1 MRYPISKIL
10 HCRYKSI
17 AIVSLGMIILLA
29 KSVRIES
36 DLPITVYW
44 DTPHFLIASNQLEMN
59 EAALAADEPGSRQ
72 MGLDAHNPILLL
84 SIQDASSLIHCLSG
98 KTSASNSTMM
108 SPVAK
113 EKISFHAEAAPPL
126 SS

>member
-1 MRYPISKIL
+1 M
-10 HCRYKSI
+10 
-17 AIVSLGMIILLA
+17 VILLA
-29 KSVRIES
+29 RSVRIES

-44 DTPHFLIASNQLEMN
+44 ESPRLLIASNQLEMN
-59 EAALAADEPGSRQ
+59 EAALADDEPGLRQ
-72 MGLDAHNPILLL
+72 MGLDAHNPTLVL
-84 SIQDASSLIHCLSG
+84 SIHDTSSLIHSLKG

-126 SS
+126 SSLCTKCIGR

>member
-1 MRYPISKIL
+1 MMIL
-10 HCRYKSI
+10 F
-17 AIVSLGMIILLA
+17 A

-44 DTPHFLIASNQLEMN
+44 ETPSFRIASNQLEMN
-59 EAALAADEPGSRQ
+59 EAALAVDEPGLRQ
-72 MGLDAHNPILLL
+72 MGLEAHNPTLLL
-84 SIQDASSLIHCLSG
+84 SIHDASSLIQSLRG

-113 EKISFHAEAAPPL
+113 EKISFHAEAAPPR

>member
-1 MRYPISKIL
+1 
-10 HCRYKSI
+10 
-17 AIVSLGMIILLA
+17 MIILFA

-44 DTPHFLIASNQLEMN
+44 ETPRFLIDSNQLEMN
-59 EAALAADEPGSRQ
+59 EAALAADELGLRQ
-72 MGLDAHNPILLL
+72 RGLDAHNPILLL
-84 SIQDASSLIHCLSG
+84 SIHKTSSLIHSLSG
-98 KTSASNSTMM
+98 KTSASNSTTM
-108 SPVAK
+108 SPEAN